1 MEFEQTEALEQ
12 RLCRACGFCC
22 DGTLFLHVRI
32 RESEPIR
39 AYKKAGLQLVDSP
52 EGKVTMRQPCSGFSK
67 GNCQTYHCRPLRCGE
82 FKCAL
87 LNLASEGAVTESNAL
102 DLIRETKKI
111 RSRYTD
117 LLYQIF
123 PDFEQKPVVS
133 TYRQI
138 RKASKHLSGE
148 ALKLFRARKSQLKE
162 YRERLQ
168 EALDLH
174 FYDRQEKEDND
185 ISEST

>member
-1 MEFEQTEALEQ
+1 
-12 RLCRACGFCC
+12 
-22 DGTLFLHVRI
+22 
-32 RESEPIR
+32 
-39 AYKKAGLQLVDSP
+39 
-52 EGKVTMRQPCSGFSK
+52 
-67 GNCQTYHCRPLRCGE
+67 
-82 FKCAL
+82 
-87 LNLASEGAVTESNAL
+87 VTESNAL
-102 DLIRETKKI
+102 DLIRETKKT

-162 YRERLQ
+162 YRESLQ
-168 EALDLH
+168 KALDLH
-174 FYDRQEKEDND
+174 FYDRQEKVDDNT
-185 ISEST
+185 SEPT